1 MLNRLRHLAEL
12 QVLSKADKK
21 SAFQYA
27 YYKRLKHWQYWGVS
41 IAVFAVGLTICNQ
54 MPIGMYRSI
63 AVGLIVTM
71 NMIITNYTTK
81 SIFRDYVVEHIQM
94 LKLSRNSSVEI
105 K

>member
-1 MLNRLRHLAEL
+1 
-12 QVLSKADKK
+12 
-21 SAFQYA
+21 
-27 YYKRLKHWQYWGVS
+27 
-41 IAVFAVGLTICNQ
+41 